1 MSKAPMIMSANVA
14 SPIDLN
20 EFARRAALKMEEHDF
35 HGFEPVVLAVVEE
48 MLAVG
53 DGQNI
58 EDERAA
64 FEADFICRWKSQNP
78 KAFEGAVDVQAS
90 VFEMLL
96 KRRADGEYENLVP
109 REAWFSWQSS
119 ANRLARTEPECGC
132 CGQIGECDADCDTR
146 MVEPDPAQDEL
157 ESFKRWAEVEY
168 NVNPNTEELNL
179 SHIEVKAS
187 LKGWQARATRP
198 AQTEQQ
204 LGLRHT
210 DQWESARVA
219 DYNAGWNDRHTAEFS
234 RLTDDQIFDIAESF
248 GEFRYGDAQGDKRL
262 AFARAIIAA
271 TAAPVAQPAPKP
283 SDDSLIQN
291 AKALLALDARKALEP
306 HGIGGL
312 AREVIESLIARLES
326 GACIAQAGSV
336 QYGRYETKPAESL
349 AGIALRQLQDES
361 RWVEIRDLNA
371 HAFPD
376 MGPHDYYPV
385 GTVLTMPAVPAAQA
399 EQLIPWIADAP
410 SRSEAAIVAIRDL
423 WDEDECPSYPV
434 VAHALRELL
443 TTTPID
449 QPERK

>member
-1 MSKAPMIMSANVA
+1 MIMSAHVA

-48 MLAVG
+48 MLTVG
-53 DGQNI
+53 DGQKA

-64 FEADFICRWKSQNP
+64 FEADFICRWKAQNP

-119 ANRLARTEPECGC
+119 ANRLAKTEPEAPLVVAWLSWVPGYD
-132 CGQIGECDADCDTR
+132 GNNDSRQTHFTEKQARSRIEFISPFLDGVDEARADALMTVAQHERIVAALSARPEQPLR
-146 MVEPDPAQDEL
+146 MPTDEL
-157 ESFKRWAEVEY
+157 QAFLAEAEGVRD
-168 NVNPNTEELNL
+168 L
-179 SHIEVKAS
+179 SDVAH
-187 LKGWQARATRP
+187 GWQEATECIARLNANRP
-198 AQTEQQ
+198 
-204 LGLRHT
+204 
-210 DQWESARVA
+210 
-219 DYNAGWNDRHTAEFS
+219 
-234 RLTDDQIFDIAESF
+234 
-248 GEFRYGDAQGDKRL
+248 
-262 AFARAIIAA
+262 
-271 TAAPVAQPAPKP
+271 AQPAPKP

-326 GACIAQAGSV
+326 GACIAHAGSV
-336 QYGRYETKPAESL
+336 RYGRYETKPAESL
-349 AGIALRQLQDES
+349 AGIALRQLHDES

-371 HAFPD
+371 HAFHD

>member
-1 MSKAPMIMSANVA
+1 MIMSANVA

-119 ANRLARTEPECGC
+119 ANRLAR
-132 CGQIGECDADCDTR
+132 
-146 MVEPDPAQDEL
+146 
-157 ESFKRWAEVEY
+157 
-168 NVNPNTEELNL
+168 
-179 SHIEVKAS
+179 
-187 LKGWQARATRP
+187 
-198 AQTEQQ
+198 TEQQ